1 METNPFKNWWDS
13 KDDEIRPDPA
23 KAAQQLLVPAK
34 SVEEVYARQGMVPPE
49 TKVEPKVEEPMV
61 KPEKPQPAVTEPMD
75 KEQPIVEAPK
85 ELEVFD
91 PEGSG
96 YDYETAKQKGLD
108 PKDIVR
114 QDLYPG
120 EDNYFKENP
129 NVAGMMTEDNRVII
143 NPYSKLT
150 EQEKD
155 AVRINETLRL
165 NFKQDNIV
173 PNIEISEE
181 QRSFFKGTP
190 YENDEDAMKQ
200 TIMARILTGDP
211 SAKAT
216 EEQLNEAE
224 TDLFKVYKENIDHW
238 GSVVP
243 ASDEDKLK
251 YNLPKESYLL
261 VKGKQHKTWDKAVQG
276 EEERGFKIEKHGDR
290 YYSVPD
296 PDKQPKEEVLP
307 EVQEPVMKEEK
318 QMTEKD
324 MREED
329 RSIVNEAYNNLLKA
343 EGNSGDT
350 TGAAKTRKR
359 GLTEDQY
366 KRQVA
371 RLNNPNL
378 TDEEASKAYLE
389 ELYVKFNNEI
399 EGFSKLDYDVKS
411 DILHEAYNLGI
422 GVKDYKNFTKA
433 IKENNPEQI
442 FFNLL
447 DTANISGQT
456 SKGIAVRRA
465 ELYNKYADA
474 KIKTVEQLEDGTL
487 IYSTENGELF
497 RYKKAKHNSSKAGKV
512 KL

>member
-1 METNPFKNWWDS
+1 MKLLEPIRDWWNDDS
-13 KDDEIRPDPA
+13 EVRRDPIE
-23 KAAQQLLVPAK
+23 AAQQILVPAK

-49 TKVEPKVEEPMV
+49 AKVEPVVEEPKVEEP
-61 KPEKPQPAVTEPMD
+61 KEP
-75 KEQPIVEAPK
+75 
-85 ELEVFD
+85 EVFD
-91 PEGSG
+91 PEGFG

-114 QDLYPG
+114 QDLYSG
-120 EDNYFKENP
+120 EDKYFKENP

-150 EQEKD
+150 DEEKD
-155 AVRINETLRL
+155 TVRINETLRL

-190 YENDEDAMKQ
+190 YENNEAAMKQ

-216 EEQLNEAE
+216 EEQLKEAE
-224 TDLFKVYKENIDHW
+224 TDLFKAYKENIDHW

-251 YNLPKESYLL
+251 YNLPEESYLL

-276 EEERGFKIEKHGDR
+276 EEARGFKVEKHGDR
-290 YYSVPD
+290 YYSIPD

-324 MREED
+324 MKEYD
-329 RSIVNEAYNNLLKA
+329 RTIINETYNNLLKA

-359 GLTEDQY
+359 GLTDEQY

-411 DILHEAYNLGI
+411 DILHEAYNLGM
-422 GVKDYKNFTKA
+422 GVKNYKNFTKA

-456 SKGIAVRRA
+456 SKGIAIRRA
-465 ELYNKYADA
+465 ELYNKYANA
-474 KIKTVEQLEDGTL
+474 KIKTIEQLEDGTI
-487 IYSTENGELF
+487 IYSTEDGELF
-497 RYKKAKHNSSKAGKV
+497 RYRKAKHSSSKPGKV

>member
-13 KDDEIRPDPA
+13 KDDEIRRDPIE
-23 KAAQQLLVPAK
+23 AAQQLLVPAK
-34 SVEEVYARQGMVPPE
+34 SVEEVYARQGMVPPKA
-49 TKVEPKVEEPMV
+49 KVEPMVEEPKVEEPMV
-61 KPEKPQPAVTEPMD
+61 KAEEPKPAVTEPMD
-75 KEQPIVEAPK
+75 KEQPIVEVPK
-85 ELEVFD
+85 EPKVFD

-96 YDYETAKQKGLD
+96 YDMESAKSVGMEPEID
-108 PKDIVR
+108 P
-114 QDLYPG
+114 
-120 EDNYFKENP
+120 EDNLPHY
-129 NVAGMMTEDNRVII
+129 
-143 NPYSKLT
+143 
-150 EQEKD
+150 
-155 AVRINETLRL
+155 
-165 NFKQDNIV
+165 
-173 PNIEISEE
+173 
-181 QRSFFKGTP
+181 
-190 YENDEDAMKQ
+190 
-200 TIMARILTGDP
+200 
-211 SAKAT
+211 
-216 EEQLNEAE
+216 
-224 TDLFKVYKENIDHW
+224 
-238 GSVVP
+238 GSVI
-243 ASDEDKLK
+243 ETTKEQQEQF
-251 YNLPKESYLL
+251 NLPEESYMIL
-261 VKGKQHKTWDKAVQG
+261 KGKQHDTWDKAVAA
-276 EEERGFKIEKHGDR
+276 EEARGFKIEKHGDR

-318 QMTEKD
+318 QMTDKD
-324 MREED
+324 MKEYD
-329 RSIVNEAYNNLLKA
+329 RAVINETYDNLLKA
-343 EGNSGDT
+343 EGTSGDT

-359 GLTEDQY
+359 GLTDEQY

-389 ELYVKFNNEI
+389 ELYITFNNEI

-411 DILHEAYNLGI
+411 DILHEAYNLGM
-422 GVKDYKNFTKA
+422 GVKNYKNFTKA

-487 IYSTENGELF
+487 IYSTEKGELF
-497 RYKKAKHNSSKAGKV
+497 RYRRAKHNSSKAGKV